1 MSFLYSVTGQINLT
15 KDNKHFKIMSDCE
28 SVHVLSAQT
37 LKKNDEVTI
46 EKIKYIGRKKHVN
59 QVVSTNFTVSMK
71 SSASITLNFN
81 CTQWG
86 EWEAFDNDGTCRTFV
101 MKPLHNGQNTQG
113 VLKYKH
119 NKTCSKFSC

>member
-1 MSFLYSVTGQINLT
+1 
-15 KDNKHFKIMSDCE
+15 MSDCE

-86 EWEAFDNDGTCRTFV
+86 EWKPFPDDGTCRTAEL
-101 MKPLHNGQNTQG
+101 KPSQNWENTGG
-113 VLKYKH
+113 VLKYKRDEI
-119 NKTCSKFSC
+119 CS